1 MLSIKLRATK
11 HMTIRLIL
19 GLILAALLPGA
30 ASAQLLKPW
39 PIEDV
44 YTSRTI
50 VTGKDERNRPLGFSL
65 CFDDVLVKASGDIS
79 ILADKR
85 LRKLA
90 NNAARYIASFSY
102 RDRLEGKPVHD
113 EQGTYDRPHYLT
125 CVFDP
130 QKIDAVVTQLKR
142 KPWQGNR
149 PHLAM
154 LITVHGFKTSGV
166 LTRDAPFD
174 PDMAEALNDAAIR
187 YGMTVELPTMVT
199 LQQHKIA
206 LDNAVKTS
214 NDVLQ
219 DIAKTSNAE
228 LPVVGDLNFSD
239 AARGW
244 IATWRLDA
252 NGRRFRWSVHGV
264 NYDEAFRNGVR
275 GVMRALSGNG
285 KP

>member
-1 MLSIKLRATK
+1 ML
-11 HMTIRLIL
+11 IRPA
-19 GLILAALLPGA
+19 LALVLTALLSGA

-50 VTGKDERNRPLGFSL
+50 VTGKDERNRPLGFRL

-79 ILADKR
+79 ILDDKR
-85 LRKLA
+85 MRKLDS
-90 NNAARYIASFSY
+90 NAAQFITSFSY

-130 QKIDAVVTQLKR
+130 KKIDAIVTQLKR
-142 KPWQGNR
+142 KPWHGKR

-154 LITVHGFKTSGV
+154 LITVHGFKNSGV

-187 YGMTVELPTMVT
+187 YGMTVELPATAT
-199 LQQHKIA
+199 LQQHKIS
-206 LDNAVKTS
+206 LDNAARTG

-219 DIAKTSNAE
+219 DIANSSNAE
-228 LPVVGDLNFSD
+228 LPVVGDLTFSD

-244 IATWRLDA
+244 IATWGLNA
-252 NGRRFRWSVHGV
+252 NGQRFRWSVRGV

>member
-1 MLSIKLRATK
+1 
-11 HMTIRLIL
+11 
-19 GLILAALLPGA
+19 LAALLSGA

-50 VTGKDERNRPLGFSL
+50 VTGKDERNRPLGFRL

-79 ILADKR
+79 ILDDKR
-85 LRKLA
+85 VRKLA
-90 NNAARYIASFSY
+90 GTAAQYITSFSY

-130 QKIDAVVTQLKR
+130 EKIDAIVIQLKR
-142 KPWQGNR
+142 KLWHGKR
-149 PHLAM
+149 PRLAM
-154 LITVHGFKTSGV
+154 VITVHGFKNSGV
-166 LTRDAPFD
+166 LTRDAPLD
-174 PDMAEALNDAAIR
+174 PDMAEALSDAAIR
-187 YGMTVELPTMVT
+187 YGMTVDLPNVAT
-199 LQQHKIA
+199 LRQHNIG
-206 LDNAVKTS
+206 LDNAAKANT
-214 NDVLQ
+214 DVLQ
-219 DIAKTSNAE
+219 EIARQSEAD
-228 LPVVGDLNFSD
+228 LPVVGDLTFSD

-244 IATWRLDA
+244 IATWALDA
-252 NGRRFRWSVHGV
+252 NGQRFRWSVRGV

-285 KP
+285 RP